1 MEKESTE
8 NKPLFDFIANQYDET
23 REPLRKE
30 VLGFLVQNL
39 SDSKDILEI
48 GTGTGRVSIPLQN
61 LGFNITGVDIS
72 EKMLEKARMKGL
84 RKALIAKAESLPFED
99 DSYDVSLIIHV
110 FHLLK
115 ERASVM
121 NEAMR
126 VSRRAVMSLI
136 RIGNRDQD
144 NSEPREKIGL
154 ILRNT
159 SAKYGI
165 SLDRRRSSNNR
176 IRFEGFSLIEE
187 FPPDRMLKIGTFVSV
202 HNRDEIAIKML
213 SSSRFVRS
221 VSSLSSIALKDLKNE
236 FLKEVSGVK
245 DFSIKRKI
253 TEYLVIWEKSKS
265 NVIGPN

>member
-8 NKPLFDFIANQYDET
+8 DKPLFDFIANQYDET

-61 LGFNITGVDIS
+61 LGFNVTGVDIS

-99 DSYDVSLIIHV
+99 DSFDVTLIIHV
-110 FHLLK
+110 FHLLT
-115 ERASVM
+115 ERASVI

-126 VSRRAVMSLI
+126 VSRKAVMSLI
-136 RIGNRDQD
+136 RIGKRDQD

-154 ILRNT
+154 ILQNT

-165 SLDRRRSSNNR
+165 SLDKRRSSNNLHG
-176 IRFEGFSLIEE
+176 FESSIIEE
-187 FPPDRMLKIGTFVSV
+187 FPPDRILKIGTFVSV

-221 VSSLSSIALKDLKNE
+221 VRSLSPKALKDLKNE
-236 FLKEVSGVK
+236 YLKEVSGVK
-245 DFSIKRKI
+245 DFSIKRRS
-253 TEYLVIWEKSKS
+253 TEYLVIWEKFKS
-265 NVIGPN
+265 NIIGPN